1 MSPDGFAKPPP
12 EEKLLKL
19 IRGKPARPATEA
31 AAFPRPGQLMT
42 ASSQA
47 AKGRVFRS
55 PARAPGWPTIAMWVL
70 GAFLVVEVIVLIVQV
85 LRPLPPVLLR
95 VEATAEQPA
104 GLPSPHELPSLSA
117 SAPRTVFAPSADAP
131 ATGAA
136 AAPLST
142 STKLLAARL
151 TLMGIVAG
159 DPPQAIIED
168 SETKKTFFVTAG
180 QMVIED
186 AVVEQVLDS
195 RVVLT
200 VAGEKIELSL

>member
-19 IRGKPARPATEA
+19 IRGRPARAATEA
-31 AAFPRPGQLMT
+31 AAFPRPGQLLA

-47 AKGRVFRS
+47 AKALVS
-55 PARAPGWPTIAMWVL
+55 PAPPHAPGWPAIAMWVL

-85 LRPLPPVLLR
+85 LRPLPPVLLP
-95 VEATAEQPA
+95 VEAVAEPTAA
-104 GLPSPHELPSLSA
+104 FPSPRELPSLSA
-117 SAPRTVFAPSADAP
+117 SAPRTIFAPPAGAP
-131 ATGAA
+131 ATGTA
-136 AAPLST
+136 AAPLSA

-168 SETKKTFFVTAG
+168 AETKKTFFVTAG
-180 QMVIED
+180 QVVIED

>member
-31 AAFPRPGQLMT
+31 AAFPHPGQLMT
-42 ASSQA
+42 ASAQA
-47 AKGRVFRS
+47 AKALVSRS
-55 PARAPGWPTIAMWVL
+55 PARSPGWPAIAMWML
-70 GAFLVVEVIVLIVQV
+70 GAFLVVEVIVLIAQV
-85 LRPLPPVLLR
+85 FRPLPPVLLPID
-95 VEATAEQPA
+95 AAAEQPA
-104 GLPSPHELPSLSA
+104 ALPSSPELPSLSA
-117 SAPRTVFAPSADAP
+117 SVPRTVFAPPADAP
-131 ATGAA
+131 SV
-136 AAPLST
+136 AAPLS
-142 STKLLAARL
+142 SSARSLAARL

-159 DPPQAIIED
+159 DSPQAIIED

-180 QMVIED
+180 QMVVD
-186 AVVEQVLDS
+186 GAVVEQVLDH